1 MKVKTL
7 TAFFSY
13 FPEAPVLP
21 LERVIVQSLSHVR
34 LSATPW
40 TSARQTSMSFTVSR
54 SWLKLTSIESV
65 MPSNHLILCRPLLL
79 LPSVFRSIRGLDIYA
94 EMCPRSPLAS
104 GGGLVPKSRPTLVTT
119 YCSPPGSSVRGIL
132 QARILEWAAISFSR
146 GSS

>member
-7 TAFFSY
+7 TALFSH

-21 LERVIVQSLSHVR
+21 LEPVIAQSLSRVR
-34 LSATPW
+34 LCATPCIA
-40 TSARQTSMSFTVSR
+40 ARQASLSTTVSR

-65 MPSNHLILCRPLLL
+65 MPSNHLILCRPLLF
-79 LPSVFRSIRGLDIYA
+79 LPSIFPSIRDQTCMQKCSLTL
-94 EMCPRSPLAS
+94 PWS
-104 GGGLVPKSRPTLVTT
+104 PTLVTT
-119 YCSPPGSSVRGIL
+119 YYSPPGASVPGTL